1 MYEERISTCGKRIA
15 EALSIRGLKP
25 IDLCKLTNVP
35 KSSMSLYI
43 NGSHEPKQN
52 RIYSFAKALNVSE
65 AWLMGYDVPMER
77 VAPPPKADALTEEE
91 AALVVAF
98 RKLSDDKRKL
108 VGDMAKML
116 SEEKN

>member
-1 MYEERISTCGKRIA
+1 MEQQISLCNERIK
-15 EALSIRGLKP
+15 EAMKIREMKQ
-25 IDLCKLTNVP
+25 IDLAKATGISKPAISQYVSGKYVP
-35 KSSMSLYI
+35 KQAATFLI
-43 NGSHEPKQN
+43 
-52 RIYSFAKALNVSE
+52 AKALNVSE

-98 RKLSDDKRKL
+98 RKLSDGKRKL

>member
-1 MYEERISTCGKRIA
+1 MRERNLKQTDILKKCEPFSKKYGIKVTKSILSQYVSGKA
-15 EALSIRGLKP
+15 EPGQH
-25 IDLCKLTNVP
+25 KLTV
-35 KSSMSLYI
+35 L
-43 NGSHEPKQN
+43 GL
-52 RIYSFAKALNVSE
+52 ALNVSE